1 MCKYICLY
9 FNVLNDNSEYLKGR
23 GPLVVTYKMHYVG
36 TTFTLKMN
44 SNDKILCDNIVN
56 KQHINVL
63 K

>member
-1 MCKYICLY
+1 
-9 FNVLNDNSEYLKGR
+9 
-23 GPLVVTYKMHYVG
+23 VVTYKMHYEG
-36 TTFTLKMN
+36 TTFTMKMN